1 MTRQE
6 LTNKTV
12 AELTDIC
19 KENGLT
25 YYKGKKKLTKAEMVE
40 KILVSND
47 IQEDILKT
55 IQESAEETTRS
66 DKSSYVETVQLGT
79 LVAFREPETGK
90 LNTAKVVAKN
100 SKNRM
105 LKLIT
110 QYDAEFIVSY
120 DSIAW
125 VKTGA
130 RWPRGIYNELKGISN
145 E

>member
-79 LVAFREPETGK
+79 LVAFREPETDK

-120 DSIAW
+120 DSIVW

>member
-6 LTNKTV
+6 LENKTV

-25 YYKGKKKLTKAEMVE
+25 YYKGKKKLTKVEMIE

-66 DKSSYVETVQLGT
+66 GKSSYVETVQLGT
-79 LVAFREPETGK
+79 LVAFMEPETGK

-105 LKLIT
+105 LKLMT

-120 DSIAW
+120 DNIVW
-125 VKTGA
+125 VKTGV

>member
-25 YYKGKKKLTKAEMVE
+25 YYKGKKKLTKAEMIE

-55 IQESAEETTRS
+55 IQESVEETTKS
-66 DKSSYVETVQLGT
+66 DKSSYIETVQLGT
-79 LVAFREPETGK
+79 LVAFREPETDK
-90 LNTAKVVAKN
+90 LNTSKVVATK

-105 LKLIT
+105 LKLMT
-110 QYDAEFIVSY
+110 Q
-120 DSIAW
+120 
-125 VKTGA
+125 
-130 RWPRGIYNELKGISN
+130 
-145 E
+145 

>member
-25 YYKGKKKLTKAEMVE
+25 YYKGKKKLTKAEMIE

-55 IQESAEETTRS
+55 IQESTEETTS
-66 DKSSYVETVQLGT
+66 KSSYVETVQLGT

-100 SKNRM
+100 SKNCM
-105 LKLIT
+105 LKLMT
-110 QYDAEFIVSY
+110 QYDAEFIVPY

-130 RWPRGIYNELKGISN
+130 RWPRGIYNELKGIKN

>member
-19 KENGLT
+19 KEKGLT
-25 YYKGKKKLTKAEMVE
+25 YYKGKKKLTKAEMIE

-79 LVAFREPETGK
+79 LVAFREPETDK

-120 DSIAW
+120 DSIVW

>member
-12 AELTDIC
+12 AELTNIC

-55 IQESAEETTRS
+55 IQESAEETTSS

-79 LVAFREPETGK
+79 LVAFREPETDK

-120 DSIAW
+120 DSIVW

>member
-6 LTNKTV
+6 LENKKV

-25 YYKGKKKLTKAEMVE
+25 YYKGKKKLTKAEMIE

-47 IQEDILKT
+47 IKEDILKT

-79 LVAFREPETGK
+79 LVAFMEPETGK

-105 LKLIT
+105 LKLMT

-120 DSIAW
+120 DNIVW